1 MNHGWPREGTLL
13 NEHNIPAMLRLI
25 AARGSQ
31 VVINVV
37 WVWLET

>member
-1 MNHGWPREGTLL
+1 MDHGWPREGTLL

-37 WVWLET
+37 WVCLET